1 MNEKTI
7 NVLYVGHTLVGD
19 TEATGKTLY
28 QIFKDIKGI
37 RFMQYCLDYDPGRHS
52 NVCDTVYIS
61 EKKSKLYFQIK
72 KYYRNDSNSTVNE
85 LVTGNAERKGN
96 AFIAVAKAIMDSLH
110 KEMGE
115 ESLKKID
122 DFKPQVIYTLGE
134 NITMLKHAIMLS
146 SRYRVP
152 IVLHVMDDFEPN
164 IYGYTKLTYL
174 WRKRYISLL
183 NVAYLHSVKNFA
195 ISDKM
200 AREYEK
206 RHRKPFDFAMN
217 CCFVVFA
224 VLYCVLVLLHFV
236 LALLHS

>member
-122 DFKPQVIYTLGE
+122 DFVFSFEIQKISYDDIKNSNLPI
-134 NITMLKHAIMLS
+134 NIIRTIFLFI
-146 SRYRVP
+146 
-152 IVLHVMDDFEPN
+152 EE
-164 IYGYTKLTYL
+164 G
-174 WRKRYISLL
+174 
-183 NVAYLHSVKNFA
+183 
-195 ISDKM
+195 
-200 AREYEK
+200 
-206 RHRKPFDFAMN
+206 
-217 CCFVVFA
+217 
-224 VLYCVLVLLHFV
+224 
-236 LALLHS
+236 